1 MRYPVV
7 VHNIEYAGF
16 GAIAP
21 DLPHC
26 HCHAD
31 TLDATLQKMAETIL
45 QRLEELRAAGETPP
59 PPGQVDTLRTNPAFA
74 GGIWAIIDVAHAQ
87 SASSPKTER

>member
-26 HCHAD
+26 HCHAE
-31 TLDATLQKMAETIL
+31 TLDTALQKMAETIL
-45 QRLEELRAAGETPP
+45 QRLEELRASGAEPPEAGDI
-59 PPGQVDTLRTNPAFA
+59 DTLRDNPAFA
-74 GGIWAIIDVAHAQ
+74 GGIWAIIDVAH
-87 SASSPKTER
+87 SPTSVKKAER

>member
-7 VHNIEYAGF
+7 VHNIEHAGF

-31 TLDATLQKMAETIL
+31 SLDEALQKMAETIL
-45 QRLEELRAAGETPP
+45 QRLEELQAAGDPP
-59 PPGQVDTLRTNPAFA
+59 PTPGELESLRQNPAFV
-74 GGIWAIIDVAHAQ
+74 GGIWAIIDVAYSHT
-87 SASSPKTER
+87 SPRAEP

>member
-7 VHNIEYAGF
+7 VHNIEFAGY

-26 HCHAD
+26 HCHGE
-31 TLDATLQKMAETIL
+31 TLEGALQKMAETIA
-45 QRLEELRAAGETPP
+45 QRLDDLQAAGDPMP
-59 PPGQVDTLRTNPAFA
+59 VPGELDKLRKNPAFV
-74 GGIWAIIDVAHAQ
+74 GGVWAIIDI
-87 SASSPKTER
+87 ERNELRPNI

>member
-7 VHNIEYAGF
+7 IHNIEYAGF

-26 HCHAD
+26 HCHAE
-31 TLDATLQKMAETIL
+31 TLDDILQKMAETIL
-45 QRLEELRAAGETPP
+45 QRLEELGAAGGIAPLPSDLEK
-59 PPGQVDTLRTNPAFA
+59 LRGNPAFS
-74 GGIWAIIDVAHAQ
+74 GGIWAIIDVAHEQ
-87 SASSPKTER
+87 SSPKTQP

>member
-26 HCHAD
+26 HCQAD
-31 TLDATLQKMAETIL
+31 TLDATLQKMAETIVE
-45 QRLEELRAAGETPP
+45 RIEELLADGYPLPA
-59 PPGQVDTLRTNPAFA
+59 PGDLELLRKNPAFD
-74 GGIWAIIDVAHAQ
+74 GGIWAIIDVAPPLDSSDKQ
-87 SASSPKTER
+87 S

>member
-7 VHNIEYAGF
+7 LHNIEYAGF

-26 HCHAD
+26 HCYAE
-31 TLDATLQKMAETIL
+31 TLDGALQKMAETIF
-45 QRLEELRAAGETPP
+45 QRLEELRRDGEPMP
-59 PPGQVDTLRTNPAFA
+59 RPQEVNSLKENPAFA
-74 GGIWAIIDVAHAQ
+74 GGIWAIIDVE
-87 SASSPKTER
+87 SI

>member
-26 HCHAD
+26 HCHAE
-31 TLDATLQKMAETIL
+31 TLDDTLQKMAETIV
-45 QRLEELRAAGETPP
+45 QRLEDVHAAGEALPE
-59 PPGQVDTLRTNPAFA
+59 PGDIDTLRDNPAFA
-74 GGIWAIIDVAHAQ
+74 GGIWAIIDVAH
-87 SASSPKTER
+87 SEVYPNKSER

>member
-7 VHNIEYAGF
+7 LHNIEYAGF

-26 HCHAD
+26 HCYAE
-31 TLDATLQKMAETIL
+31 TLDAALQKMAETIF
-45 QRLEELRAAGETPP
+45 QRLEELRQAGEPMP
-59 PPGQVDTLRTNPAFA
+59 QPQDVDNLRNNPAFA
-74 GGIWAIIDVAHAQ
+74 GGIWAIIDVE
-87 SASSPKTER
+87 SL

>member
-7 VHNIEYAGF
+7 VHNFQYSGF

-26 HCHAD
+26 HVHGE
-31 TLDATLQKMAETIL
+31 TLDETLQKMAETIVDRLDEL
-45 QRLEELRAAGETPP
+45 QALGEPIPAPATI
-59 PPGQVDTLRTNPAFA
+59 DHYRNNPAFKD
-74 GGIWAIIDVAHAQ
+74 GIWAIVDIVHTQ
-87 SASSPKTER
+87 PST

>member
-7 VHNIEYAGF
+7 VHNIEFAGY

-26 HCHAD
+26 HCHGE
-31 TLDATLQKMAETIL
+31 TLEAALQKMAETIAGRLYEL
-45 QRLEELRAAGETPP
+45 QDAGDMAPEPGDLEKLRK
-59 PPGQVDTLRTNPAFA
+59 NPAFV
-74 GGIWAIIDVAHAQ
+74 GGVWAIIDIEQNALTPR
-87 SASSPKTER
+87 S

>member
-31 TLDATLQKMAETIL
+31 TLDAALQKMAETMV
-45 QRLEELRAAGETPP
+45 QRLEELRAFGEAPPVAGDLEA
-59 PPGQVDTLRTNPAFA
+59 LRNNPAFA
-74 GGIWAIIDVAHAQ
+74 GGIWAIIDVAHSHSSPNAQ
-87 SASSPKTER
+87 S

>member
-31 TLDATLQKMAETIL
+31 TLDTALQKMAETIL
-45 QRLEELRAAGETPP
+45 QRLEELLDAGEQPP
-59 PPGQVDTLRTNPAFA
+59 PAGELEALRKNPAFA
-74 GGIWAIIDVAHAQ
+74 GGIWAIIDVGHAH
-87 SASSPKTER
+87 SSPKAEP

>member
-7 VHNIEYAGF
+7 IHNIEYAGY

-26 HCHAD
+26 HCHAE
-31 TLDATLQKMAETIL
+31 TLDDILQKMAETIM
-45 QRLEELRAAGETPP
+45 QRLEELGAAGGVPP
-59 PPGQVDTLRTNPAFA
+59 EPSEIDSLRQNPAYDD
-74 GGIWAIIDVAHAQ
+74 GLWAIIDVAHEQ
-87 SASSPKTER
+87 FSPKAQP

>member
-7 VHNIEYAGF
+7 VHNIEFAGY

-26 HCHAD
+26 HCHGDSLEA
-31 TLDATLQKMAETIL
+31 ALQKMAETIAG
-45 QRLEELRAAGETPP
+45 RLDEIQDAGDAPPEPGDLEKLRK
-59 PPGQVDTLRTNPAFA
+59 NPAFA
-74 GGIWAIIDVAHAQ
+74 GGVWAIIDIEQNAF
-87 SASSPKTER
+87 SPRS

>member
-1 MRYPVV
+1 MIYPVV

-26 HCHAD
+26 HCHAE
-31 TLDATLQKMAETIL
+31 TLDETLQKMAEQIL
-45 QRLEELRAAGETPP
+45 QRLEEVYAAGQIPP
-59 PPGQVDTLRTNPAFA
+59 PPSDLETLRVNPAFA
-74 GGIWAIIDVAHAQ
+74 GGIWAKIDVAH
-87 SASSPKTER
+87 SPTSPGSDP

>member
-7 VHNIEYAGF
+7 VHNIEFAGY

-26 HCHAD
+26 HCHGE
-31 TLDATLQKMAETIL
+31 TLDGTLQKMAETIAE
-45 QRLEELRAAGETPP
+45 RLEELQAVGDPAPTP
-59 PPGQVDTLRTNPAFA
+59 GDLDSLRKNPAFA
-74 GGIWAIIDVAHAQ
+74 GGLWAIIDVVT
-87 SASSPKTER
+87 SEVSPRS

>member
-7 VHNIEYAGF
+7 LHNIEYAGF

-26 HCHAD
+26 HCHAE
-31 TLDATLQKMAETIL
+31 TLDAALQKMAETIFL
-45 QRLEELRAAGETPP
+45 RLEELRHAGKPMPKPQE
-59 PPGQVDTLRTNPAFA
+59 VDTLRENPAFA
-74 GGIWAIIDVAHAQ
+74 GGIWAIIDVE
-87 SASSPKTER
+87 SI

>member
-26 HCHAD
+26 HCHAE
-31 TLDATLQKMAETIL
+31 TLDATLQKMAETIF
-45 QRLEELRAAGETPP
+45 QRLDDMHAAGESPP
-59 PPGQVDTLRTNPAFA
+59 PCSEIDTLRNNPAYE
-74 GGIWAIIDVAHAQ
+74 GGIWAMIDVDHEQ
-87 SASSPKTER
+87 PLPKSNR

>member
-31 TLDATLQKMAETIL
+31 TLDSALQKMAETIV
-45 QRLEELRAAGETPP
+45 QRLDELRAVGDPP
-59 PPGQVDTLRTNPAFA
+59 PTPGDLETLRKNPAFS
-74 GGIWAIIDVAHAQ
+74 GGIWAIIDVAPSH
-87 SASSPKTER
+87 SSRKAEP

>member
-7 VHNIEYAGF
+7 LHNIEHAGF

-26 HCHAD
+26 HCHAE
-31 TLDATLQKMAETIL
+31 TLDDTLQKMAETMF
-45 QRLEELRAAGETPP
+45 QRLEDLRLAGQPVP
-59 PPGQVDTLRTNPAFA
+59 RPQAVDTLRENPAFA
-74 GGIWAIIDVAHAQ
+74 GGIWAIIDVA
-87 SASSPKTER
+87 SA

>member
-45 QRLEELRAAGETPP
+45 QRLEEVRAVGKAPPTP
-59 PPGQVDTLRTNPAFA
+59 GNIETLRNNPAFA
-74 GGIWAIIDVAHAQ
+74 GGIWAIIDVAH
-87 SASSPKTER
+87 SHSSPSAEP

>member
-7 VHNIEYAGF
+7 VHNIEFAGY

-26 HCHAD
+26 HCHGD
-31 TLDATLQKMAETIL
+31 TLEGALQKMAETIA
-45 QRLEELRAAGETPP
+45 QRLDDLQAAGDPP
-59 PPGQVDTLRTNPAFA
+59 PVPGELDKLRKNPAFV
-74 GGIWAIIDVAHAQ
+74 GGVWAIIDI
-87 SASSPKTER
+87 ERNELRPNS

>member
-7 VHNIEYAGF
+7 VHNIEFAGY

-26 HCHAD
+26 HCHGE
-31 TLDATLQKMAETIL
+31 TLETALHKMAETMVE
-45 QRLEELRAAGETPP
+45 RLDELRAAGDPP
-59 PPGQVDTLRTNPAFA
+59 PQPGNLDQLRKNPAFV
-74 GGIWAIIDVAHAQ
+74 GGVWAIIDIESNEV
-87 SASSPKTER
+87 SPGS

>member
-31 TLDATLQKMAETIL
+31 TLEAALQKMAETIF
-45 QRLEELRAAGETPP
+45 QRLEELRQAGQPMPEA
-59 PPGQVDTLRTNPAFA
+59 GSVDTLRENPAFV
-74 GGIWAIIDVAHAQ
+74 GGVWAIIDVE
-87 SASSPKTER
+87 ST

>member
-26 HCHAD
+26 HCYAD
-31 TLDATLQKMAETIL
+31 TLEGTLQKMAETIF
-45 QRLEELRAAGETPP
+45 QRLEELRQAGQPMP
-59 PPGQVDTLRTNPAFA
+59 QAGDVDNLKKNPAFV
-74 GGIWAIIDVAHAQ
+74 GGVWAIIDVE
-87 SASSPKTER
+87 TT

>member
-7 VHNIEYAGF
+7 VHNIEFAGY

-26 HCHAD
+26 HCHGD
-31 TLDATLQKMAETIL
+31 TLEGALQKMAETIA
-45 QRLEELRAAGETPP
+45 QRLDDLQAAGDPP
-59 PPGQVDTLRTNPAFA
+59 PTPGELDKLRKNPAFV
-74 GGIWAIIDVAHAQ
+74 GGVWAIIDI
-87 SASSPKTER
+87 ERNELRPNS

>member
-26 HCHAD
+26 HCQAD
-31 TLDATLQKMAETIL
+31 TLDKALQKMAETIL
-45 QRLEELRAAGETPP
+45 QRLEELRAGGDPP
-59 PPGQVDTLRTNPAFA
+59 PRPGDIENLRKNPAFA
-74 GGIWAIIDVAHAQ
+74 GGIWAIIDVAH
-87 SASSPKTER
+87 SHSSPKAER

>member
-7 VHNIEYAGF
+7 VHNIEFAGY

-26 HCHAD
+26 HCHGDSLETA
-31 TLDATLQKMAETIL
+31 LQKMAETIVE
-45 QRLEELRAAGETPP
+45 RLDELKAAGQEAPTP
-59 PPGQVDTLRTNPAFA
+59 GELDQLRKNPAFS
-74 GGIWAIIDVAHAQ
+74 GGVWAIIDIE
-87 SASSPKTER
+87 SNELSPGSRP

>member
-45 QRLEELRAAGETPP
+45 QRLEDVQAAGGAPPTP
-59 PPGQVDTLRTNPAFA
+59 GNIDTLRDNPAFA
-74 GGIWAIIDVAHAQ
+74 GGIWAIIDVAH
-87 SASSPKTER
+87 SHSSPSAEP

>member
-7 VHNIEYAGF
+7 VHQIDYAGF

-31 TLDATLQKMAETIL
+31 SLDATLQKMAETIA
-45 QRLEELRAAGETPP
+45 QRLEELRVAGDAPP
-59 PPGQVDTLRTNPAFA
+59 PPGDVDTLRGNPAFVD
-74 GGIWAIIDVAHAQ
+74 GIWAIIDVDDAE
-87 SASSPKTER
+87 SPAPRKTER